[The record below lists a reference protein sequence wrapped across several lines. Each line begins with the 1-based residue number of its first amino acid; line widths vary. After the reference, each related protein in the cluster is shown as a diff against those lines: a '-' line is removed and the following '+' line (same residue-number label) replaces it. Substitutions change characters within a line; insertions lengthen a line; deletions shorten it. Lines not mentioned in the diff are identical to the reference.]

1 MKERFF
7 RKCKLSNHN
16 NNKFI
21 LLLEKDVYPY
31 EYMDEKD
38 VYPYEYIDDWKKF
51 DETLP
56 EKEDFYSN
64 LDMEDITDGDYV
76 HLKRVGKDFETKN
89 LGKYYDFYVESDI
102 LLLAD
107 VSENFR
113 NMCLKIYKLDPT
125 RFLTAPG
132 LALQAT
138 LKKTKVKLYILID
151 IDMLLMVKKIRRGI
165 FHSIH

>member
-1 MKERFF
+1 M
-7 RKCKLSNHN
+7 
-16 NNKFI
+16 
-21 LLLEKDVYPY
+21 EKDVFPY

-51 DETLP
+51 DETSLP

-89 LGKYYDFYVESDI
+89 LGKYYDSYVESDI

-125 RFLTAPG
+125 RFLTALG
-132 LALQAT
+132 LAWQAT
-138 LKKTKVKLYILID
+138 LKKTKVKLYLLTD